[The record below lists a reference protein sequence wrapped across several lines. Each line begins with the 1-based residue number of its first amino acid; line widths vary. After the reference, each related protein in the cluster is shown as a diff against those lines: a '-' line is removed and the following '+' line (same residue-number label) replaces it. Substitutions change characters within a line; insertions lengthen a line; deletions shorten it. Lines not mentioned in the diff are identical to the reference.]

1 MKVAIAFWGL
11 TRSLKYTIL
20 SIYENILNILKK
32 ANIEYDIFIH
42 TYNVFDKYTNNRAS
56 EKNINLNCNEYLLLN
71 PLRHIID
78 NQDIIINKLKLQKYY
93 SQPDPWSTNYQTV
106 NNFILAMYSKL
117 KVTELIENEKKSYD
131 YILFL
136 RPDVRYLNRFDL
148 NYFDYINDYT
158 VCIPDF
164 HLFSNFNDRF
174 YLSTFKNGLL
184 YGKLF
189 YNMYKYSIKNK
200 LHSETFH
207 NYYIRIIYK
216 FIILNIPIY
225 FNRVRANGLELN
237 DVDTLLMKKYNLS
250 NENNEIKKNDILDVI
265 KDDFSIINNVVNNSN
280 IKITVIDNIINDF
293 NTISLFKNEK

>member
-1 MKVAIAFWGL
+1 MKIGLAFWGL

-20 SIYENILNILKK
+20 SIHENILNIFKK
-32 ANIEYDIFIH
+32 ANIDYDIFIH

-71 PLRHIID
+71 PLRYIID
-78 NQDIIINKLKLQKYY
+78 NQDIIINKLKLYKYY

-117 KVTELIENEKKSYD
+117 KVIELIENEKINYD
-131 YILFL
+131 YVLFL
-136 RPDVRYLNRFDL
+136 RPDVRYLNKFDL

-158 VCIPDF
+158 VCIPNF

-174 YLSTFKNGLL
+174 YLSTLKNGLI

-189 YNMYKYSIKNK
+189 YNMYNYSIKNK

-207 NYYIRIIYK
+207 NYYIRDVYK
-216 FIILNIPIY
+216 FIIINIPVY
-225 FNRVRANGLELN
+225 FNRVRANGIELN
-237 DVDTLLMKKYNLS
+237 DVKSLLLKKYNLLD
-250 NENNEIKKNDILDVI
+250 ENKETNKDNILETI
-265 KDDFSIINNVVNNSN
+265 KDDFNIINDIVSNSN
-280 IKITVIDNIINDF
+280 IKNNIIDNIVNDF
-293 NTISLFKNEK
+293 NSINLSKKEK